1 MFSLPV
7 YNRQFKIL
15 RHFSVSQFMPFGFS
29 MHFLT
34 HYLQKT
40 SDSLDNICR
49 FALFTTLVAMIVVI
63 SAQIIFRVF
72 FTALSWSEEL
82 SRYLLVWSSF
92 IGMTVA
98 FKKGAH
104 IAVTFVVDLLP
115 GKMQKVVQTFSCLL
129 MAIFFGVTIWY
140 SIYLFNVQLFQVS
153 PAMGLKMR
161 YIYMI
166 IPISFSV
173 VCVHLLNQFI
183 HIWLPAAEKEA

>member
-1 MFSLPV
+1 MHP
-7 YNRQFKIL
+7 L
-15 RHFSVSQFMPFGFS
+15 R
-29 MHFLT
+29 

-40 SDSLDNICR
+40 SDQFDAIFR
-49 FALFTTLVAMIVVI
+49 FALFTTLSAMIVLI
-63 SAQIIFRVF
+63 TAQIFFRVF

-92 IGMTVA
+92 IGTTVA

-115 GKMQKVVQTFSCLL
+115 SRIRQVVQTLSCIL
-129 MAIFFGVTIWY
+129 MAIFFAATIWY
-140 SIYLFNVQLFQVS
+140 SIYLFNVQAFQVS

-166 IPISFSV
+166 IPISFAV
-173 VCVHLLNQFI
+173 MCVHLLNQCV
-183 HIWLPAAEKEA
+183 HIWLPATREEV

>member
-1 MFSLPV
+1 
-7 YNRQFKIL
+7 
-15 RHFSVSQFMPFGFS
+15 

-34 HYLQKT
+34 QYLQKT
-40 SDSLDNICR
+40 SDTLDTLFR
-49 FALFTTLVAMIVVI
+49 FALFVTLSAMIVLI
-63 SAQIIFRVF
+63 TAQIIFRVF

-92 IGMTVA
+92 IGTTVA

-104 IAVTFVVDLLP
+104 IAVTFLVDLLP
-115 GKMQKVVQTFSCLL
+115 FRIRQAVQTFSCVL

-140 SIYLFNVQLFQVS
+140 SIHLFNVQVFQVS

-161 YIYMI
+161 YIYII

-173 VCVHLLNQFI
+173 LCVHLLNQFI
-183 HIWLPAAEKEA
+183 HIWLPAADKEV